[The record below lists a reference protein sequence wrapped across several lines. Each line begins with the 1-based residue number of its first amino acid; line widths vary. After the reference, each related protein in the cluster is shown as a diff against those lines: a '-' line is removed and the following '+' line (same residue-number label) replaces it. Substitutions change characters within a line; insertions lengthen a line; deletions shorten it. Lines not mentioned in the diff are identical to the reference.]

1 MLQTGPLLFLLAPV
15 EGLQADRL
23 PSCDLESVQRQ
34 GVSSAFALRIVV
46 TRDLGGQLNRVCDA
60 ITPRFEPERLWLGV
74 YQPCPVQPDCWQQ
87 LDRFPL
93 SEASNDTCWFYP
105 THNGNYLSWQRDLHV
120 TLGAGQISDPSDER
134 HESYQ
139 RDHIALLWSLLADDT
154 KLTCV
159 GITYGGRRI
168 DWPLQQSRWGQ
179 SARWNEFTVDSKR
192 EQPLVIHSSQ
202 VVKTRGESA
211 GAPMAGPG

>member
-1 MLQTGPLLFLLAPV
+1 MLQTGSLLFLLAPV
-15 EGLQADRL
+15 EALAADRL
-23 PSCDLESVQRQ
+23 TSSDLESVQRQ

-74 YQPCPVQPDCWQQ
+74 YQPCLKQPDCWQR

-105 THNGNYLSWQRDLHV
+105 THNGHYLSWQRDLDV
-120 TLGAGQISDPSDER
+120 TLGPGQIADPPDGG
-134 HESYQ
+134 HKSYQ
-139 RDHIALLWSLLADDT
+139 RAHIALLWSLLADDT
-154 KLTCV
+154 NLTCV

-168 DWPLQQSRWGQ
+168 DWPLKQSHWAQ

-192 EQPLVIHSSQ
+192 EQPLVVHSSQ
-202 VVKTRGESA
+202 VVKVRGGSE
-211 GAPMAGPG
+211 GDPMAEPG